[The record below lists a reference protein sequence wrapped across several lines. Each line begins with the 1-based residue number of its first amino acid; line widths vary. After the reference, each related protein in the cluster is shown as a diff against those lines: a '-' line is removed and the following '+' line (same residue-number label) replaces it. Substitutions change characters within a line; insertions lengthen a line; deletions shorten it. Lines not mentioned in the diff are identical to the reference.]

1 MSKSKVSKQI
11 AQKKETV
18 PHGAGSSA
26 LASKLLKVISPEP
39 LSDDIFLQSNTK
51 TDIEDARN
59 SRSFDANLRES
70 SSSEDEEP
78 AKIEKTKKPYIMTE
92 ARKAAFEK
100 ARIAR
105 ADNIARRKQVKEK
118 EVNELTKF
126 KEEKIKKKTMKE
138 KQKEEQIAKL
148 EESSSSEDEP
158 IIVKKKKTK
167 KKKVIYIS
175 EDDDDNKGNIIIVN
189 KMAETKPSLPLK
201 AQRKTPLFL

>member
-1 MSKSKVSKQI
+1 MPKSKVSKQI

-18 PHGAGSSA
+18 
-26 LASKLLKVISPEP
+26 LKVISPEP

-51 TDIEDARN
+51 TDIE
-59 SRSFDANLRES
+59 ES
-70 SSSEDEEP
+70 SSSEEEP
-78 AKIEKTKKPYIMTE
+78 AKIEKTKKPYVMTE

-189 KMAETKPSLPLK
+189 KMADTKPSLPQK
-201 AQRKTPLFL
+201 APRKMPLFL

>member
-1 MSKSKVSKQI
+1 MPKPKVPKQI
-11 AQKKETV
+11 AQKKENVTTLQ
-18 PHGAGSSA
+18 SR
-26 LASKLLKVISPEP
+26 LASNSVLASKVISPEP

-51 TDIEDARN
+51 TDVEE
-59 SRSFDANLRES
+59 ES
-70 SSSEDEEP
+70 SSEEP
-78 AKIEKTKKPYIMTE
+78 AKIEKTKKPYVMTE

-118 EVNELTKF
+118 EVIELTKF

-189 KMAETKPSLPLK
+189 KMADTKPSLPQK
-201 AQRKTPLFL
+201 APRKMPLFL